1 MKTVE
6 SVNVRQG
13 FWSVV
18 LGLATVCSVVFSSV
32 GAERLAAQPVA
43 TARTVLGAKLPKA
56 AEEMVAE
63 ADADAARVLTEMEKR
78 YRAFLGQCRLQERLK
93 PFVGDLIGL
102 MEKFQI
108 GKDVVNNE
116 ASQKRIRALMR
127 ERILDDEKF
136 CEVAASFAESFSKF
150 LADQDAG
157 ILIALKVDKNIP
169 AKEFTRSNFDV
180 GQFRKEIAAAVDTS
194 VAAAQAD
201 VGRFVANM
209 VVSDVLTRLT
219 KEVGKGFGVVPED
232 DNSVESQ
239 AIGFFLELI
248 IGAAIDQATDPTDE
262 IVRKLSDRLAAAES
276 AILDG
281 TVHKPGLFRSLRQLA
296 AERTAARRSV
306 LGAHFGK

>member
-1 MKTVE
+1 
-6 SVNVRQG
+6 
-13 FWSVV
+13 
-18 LGLATVCSVVFSSV
+18 
-32 GAERLAAQPVA
+32 
-43 TARTVLGAKLPKA
+43 
-56 AEEMVAE
+56 
-63 ADADAARVLTEMEKR
+63 
-78 YRAFLGQCRLQERLK
+78 
-93 PFVGDLIGL
+93 
-102 MEKFQI
+102 
-108 GKDVVNNE
+108 
-116 ASQKRIRALMR
+116 
-127 ERILDDEKF
+127 
-136 CEVAASFAESFSKF
+136 
-150 LADQDAG
+150 
-157 ILIALKVDKNIP
+157 
-169 AKEFTRSNFDV
+169 V

-194 VAAAQAD
+194 VAAAQTD

-248 IGAAIDQATDPTDE
+248 IGTAIDQATDPTDE

-281 TVHKPGLFRSLRQLA
+281 TVQKPGLFRSLRQLA